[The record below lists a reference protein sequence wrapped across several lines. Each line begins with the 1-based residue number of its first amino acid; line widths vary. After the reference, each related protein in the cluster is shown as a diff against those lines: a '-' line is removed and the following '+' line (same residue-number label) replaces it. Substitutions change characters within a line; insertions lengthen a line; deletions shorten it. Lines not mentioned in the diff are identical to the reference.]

1 MGHCAGSL
9 GLQCG
14 PSVSPFKDGTL
25 RRKSSSAVWATCLT
39 FQGWDIAQDVFV
51 CSGVTVGQLSHPS
64 RMGHC
69 AGCLRLQWRC
79 LRVQW
84 SHCGP
89 AVSPFNDGT
98 LRRMCWSTVD
108 SLWASCLTLQAWD
121 IAQDVMV
128 YRGVTVSQL
137 SHSFSDGTLCR
148 MSWSTVE
155 SVWASC
161 LTLQG
166 RDMMRSQSLFRCLVC
181 WEVTVGH
188 TVHLIL
194 FRMGH
199 CGGCSDIRCSKL
211 GSS

>member
-1 MGHCAGSL
+1 MALWPSASLSHSFKDGTLRRKSWSAVWAICLTFQGWDIAQEVLVCSVGHLSHLSRMGHCAESL
-9 GLQCG
+9 RLQCG
-14 PSVSPFKDGTL
+14 PPVSPFKDGTL
-25 RRKSSSAVWATCLT
+25 RRMSSSAVE
-39 FQGWDIAQDVFV
+39 
-51 CSGVTVGQLSHPS
+51 
-64 RMGHC
+64 
-69 AGCLRLQWRC
+69 
-79 LRVQW
+79 
-84 SHCGP
+84 
-89 AVSPFNDGT
+89 
-98 LRRMCWSTVD
+98 

>member
-1 MGHCAGSL
+1 MALWPSASL
-9 GLQCG
+9 
-14 PSVSPFKDGTL
+14 SHSFKDGTL
-25 RRKSSSAVWATCLT
+25 RRKSWSAVWAFCLT

-89 AVSPFNDGT
+89 AVSPFSDGT

-128 YRGVTVSQL
+128 YRGVTVGQL
-137 SHSFSDGTLCR
+137 SHPL
-148 MSWSTVE
+148 
-155 SVWASC
+155 
-161 LTLQG
+161 
-166 RDMMRSQSLFRCLVC
+166 
-181 WEVTVGH
+181 
-188 TVHLIL
+188 
-194 FRMGH
+194 RMGH
-199 CGGCSDIRCSKL
+199 CAGCL
-211 GSS
+211 GLQRSHCGPAVSLIQ